1 MTAIPYEKYHGTE
14 NDFIVI
20 DASAPVDDWAALA
33 TWACDP
39 DRGIGADGV
48 LSLALDPTTDP
59 VTVTMTLYQPDGGT
73 AAMCG
78 NGARCVAH
86 WTAQR
91 TGAETVD
98 IDTPA
103 GIRRATVDGKTVTV
117 EMGTPTFDPRAV
129 PVAEAE
135 GYTEPLIEKR
145 VGPLTVTAVNTGV
158 PHAVSIVPDVDA
170 IGLGRIGPAVRYAD
184 AFPEGANVTL
194 ASRRDGDGFDQRTY
208 ERGVED
214 ETRACGTGAVAI
226 AAVAHRFG
234 WLDTGDAATV
244 VPPGGPLEVTI
255 RRDGTTTLR
264 GPVVREATG
273 ELERPPV
280 EG

>member
-20 DASAPVDDWAALA
+20 ETSAPVDDWGDLA
-33 TWACDP
+33 MWACDP

-48 LSLALDPTTDP
+48 LSLAIDSTTDP
-59 VTVTMTLYQPDGGT
+59 VTVTMRLYQPDGGT

-86 WTAQR
+86 WAAQR
-91 TGAETVD
+91 TGVETVD

-103 GIRRATVDGKTVTV
+103 GRRRATIDDETVTV
-117 EMGTPTFDPRAV
+117 EMGAPTFDPRTV
-129 PVAEAE
+129 PLAEE
-135 GYTEPLIEKR
+135 YTEPLIEER

-158 PHAVSIVPDVDA
+158 PHAVSVVPDVTA
-170 IGLGRIGPAVRYAD
+170 IDLDRIGPTIRHASV
-184 AFPEGANVTL
+184 FPEGTNVTL
-194 ASRRDGDGFDQRTY
+194 ASHRNEGGFTQRTY

-234 WLDTGDAATV
+234 WIGTDDPTTI
-244 VPPGGPLEVTI
+244 VPPGGELAVTI
-255 RRDGTTTLR
+255 RNDGTATLR
-264 GPVVREATG
+264 GPVVRETTDDL
-273 ELERPPV
+273 ELPPA